1 MENIDLFILP
11 SISKPF
17 LKEFRDKLSFHNY
30 NETALR
36 GLEIDPCAI
45 TPYCLPL
52 DEHKVKDK
60 NPLNILILLFTLGE
74 AISRKE
80 IGTVFDS
87 REVKELLKI
96 NVLAVTQGDRIISMV
111 CLFPYEGFYFV
122 SDFRIRLSHVRSS
135 WFKKLKKELIV
146 YSPGLDSVA
155 LAEGRI
161 RDEVDYILDLCTGC
175 GIQAILASRHG
186 KRVVGT
192 DISSRAINYSK
203 FNALLNDVKNV
214 EFKLGDLYDPVKSEK
229 FDLILTNP
237 PFVATSGASKL
248 YRDGGERGDRV
259 LNRILS
265 ELPQHL
271 KRDGYCQIITLLSE
285 FDSVS
290 HEESLR
296 RFSLKGAYNTLI
308 LTLNEMSPYQLALAQ
323 YKLYLENYE
332 DYRKRVIQ
340 YLDFLQKIGLKKT
353 ELSLV
358 TIKHDLSGRF
368 EKRRLYVSI
377 NVPFRSIDRIKE
389 YYGQPHLH

>member
-1 MENIDLFILP
+1 
-11 SISKPF
+11 
-17 LKEFRDKLSFHNY
+17 
-30 NETALR
+30 
-36 GLEIDPCAI
+36 
-45 TPYCLPL
+45 
-52 DEHKVKDK
+52 
-60 NPLNILILLFTLGE
+60 
-74 AISRKE
+74 
-80 IGTVFDS
+80 
-87 REVKELLKI
+87 
-96 NVLAVTQGDRIISMV
+96 
-111 CLFPYEGFYFV
+111 
-122 SDFRIRLSHVRSS
+122 
-135 WFKKLKKELIV
+135 
-146 YSPGLDSVA
+146 
-155 LAEGRI
+155 
-161 RDEVDYILDLCTGC
+161 
-175 GIQAILASRHG
+175 
-186 KRVVGT
+186 VVGT

-271 KRDGYCQIITLLSE
+271 KRNGYCQIITLLSE

-296 RFSLKGAYNTLI
+296 RFSLKGAHNTLI

-323 YKLYLENYE
+323 YELYLENYE